1 MSTIDPKAF
10 RNVLGHFPTGV
21 TVVTGM
27 DGDEPAGLTLGS
39 FTSVSLDP
47 PMVGFLPGK
56 ESSTWEAIQ
65 KSGSFCVNV
74 LGNHQADE
82 CWTFAKPAEGSR
94 FDGLAWHAEST
105 GSPVIDGSLAWIDC
119 TINEVYEMGDHLFVL
134 GDVVSL
140 AGNDGDPL
148 LFFKGGLGTF
158 AAS

>member
-1 MSTIDPKAF
+1 MLF
-10 RNVLGHFPTGV
+10 R
-21 TVVTGM
+21 
-27 DGDEPAGLTLGS
+27 S
-39 FTSVSLDP
+39 
-47 PMVGFLPGK
+47 PGK
-56 ESSTWEAIQ
+56 ESATWQAIE

-94 FDGLAWHAEST
+94 FDGLAWRTEAT

-119 TINEVYEMGDHLFVL
+119 TINQVFEMGDHLFVL
-134 GDVVSL
+134 GDVASL
-140 AGNDGDPL
+140 AGGAGDPL

>member
-1 MSTIDPKAF
+1 
-10 RNVLGHFPTGV
+10 
-21 TVVTGM
+21 
-27 DGDEPAGLTLGS
+27 
-39 FTSVSLDP
+39 VSLDP

-56 ESSTWEAIQ
+56 DSSTWAAIQ

-94 FDGLAWHAEST
+94 FDGLSWHSEST

-119 TINEVYEMGDHLFVL
+119 TINQVYEMGDHLFVL
-134 GDVVSL
+134 GDVTAL
-140 AGNDGDPL
+140 AGNAGDPL

>member
-1 MSTIDPKAF
+1 
-10 RNVLGHFPTGV
+10 
-21 TVVTGM
+21 M
-27 DGDEPAGLTLGS
+27 DGDEPVGLTIGS

-56 ESSTWEAIQ
+56 DSSTWVAIQ
-65 KSGSFCVNV
+65 QSGSFCVNV
-74 LGNHQADE
+74 LGNHQADA

-94 FDGLAWHAEST
+94 FDGLAWHSEST

-119 TINEVYEMGDHLFVL
+119 TINQVYEMGDHLFVL
-134 GDVVSL
+134 GDVTAL
-140 AGNDGDPL
+140 AGSAGDPL